1 MKPADKIKETLSELG
16 LECYANPVNTDDTL
30 VYLARIK
37 ASTTNEFTDKE
48 TRLLR
53 FIERALNRAEDE
65 YADELKVRFSRLWLL
80 KNKKLHYTWDFTFK
94 GDIECAA
101 ALMGSLK
108 IAPLR
113 ETRVEQVET
122 QVTKHKRG
130 SVRSVSVMQ

>member
-30 VYLARIK
+30 VFLARIK
-37 ASTTNEFTDKE
+37 SATTNEFTDKE

-53 FIERALNRAEDE
+53 FIERALNKADDE
-65 YADELKVRFSRLWLL
+65 YADDVKVRFSRLWLL

-94 GDIECAA
+94 GDIEVASK
-101 ALMGSLK
+101 LMESIK
-108 IAPLR
+108 ITPLR

-130 SVRSVSVMQ
+130 NVRSVSVMQ